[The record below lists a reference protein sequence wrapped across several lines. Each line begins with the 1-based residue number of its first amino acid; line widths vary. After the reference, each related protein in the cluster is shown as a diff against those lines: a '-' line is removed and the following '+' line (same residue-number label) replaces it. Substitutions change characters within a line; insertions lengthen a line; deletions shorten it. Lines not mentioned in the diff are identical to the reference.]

1 MEYVI
6 RWLRARVTIVA
17 VAMLCLTTAASQ
29 ELKVASIAPDGSS
42 WMRAMRDGAEQ
53 IRTATD
59 GRVIIKFYPG
69 GVMGDDAQI
78 LRRIRIGQL
87 HGGAFTASGLA
98 ARYPALNLYGIPL
111 LFRSLDEVDHVREA
125 LDTELINGL
134 EHEGFVS
141 FGFIGG
147 GFAQLMSNTPT
158 RSVDD
163 MRRRKVWIPAGDD
176 VSMLALQ
183 AVGISP
189 VALPVTDV
197 LTGLQTGLLD
207 VVASSPVV
215 ALVLQWH
222 TKVKYVTDLPIAYS
236 MGIFAIEANAF
247 ARLSAPDQAVVRS
260 VMSDVVKGLDTA
272 SRDDN
277 QRALKAMYDTGIE
290 AVTVDTSNLESWRL
304 AIEDIYPAL
313 RGRADM
319 DSVLLDRL
327 LAILRDFRAGS
338 GTMAAH

>member
-1 MEYVI
+1 
-6 RWLRARVTIVA
+6 
-17 VAMLCLTTAASQ
+17 
-29 ELKVASIAPDGSS
+29 
-42 WMRAMRDGAEQ
+42 
-53 IRTATD
+53 
-59 GRVIIKFYPG
+59 
-69 GVMGDDAQI
+69 
-78 LRRIRIGQL
+78 
-87 HGGAFTASGLA
+87 
-98 ARYPALNLYGIPL
+98 
-111 LFRSLDEVDHVREA
+111 
-125 LDTELINGL
+125 
-134 EHEGFVS
+134 
-141 FGFIGG
+141 
-147 GFAQLMSNTPT
+147 
-158 RSVDD
+158 
-163 MRRRKVWIPAGDD
+163 
-176 VSMLALQ
+176 
-183 AVGISP
+183 
-189 VALPVTDV
+189 
-197 LTGLQTGLLD
+197 
-207 VVASSPVV
+207 
-215 ALVLQWH
+215 
-222 TKVKYVTDLPIAYS
+222 